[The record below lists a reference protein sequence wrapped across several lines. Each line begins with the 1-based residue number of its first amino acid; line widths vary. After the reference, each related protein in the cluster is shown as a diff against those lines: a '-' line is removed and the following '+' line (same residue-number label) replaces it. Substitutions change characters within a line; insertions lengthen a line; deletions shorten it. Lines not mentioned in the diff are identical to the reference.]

1 MKNEKELENIISEIR
16 ELLKDIPP
24 EKIEVIKD
32 FILFQKYRHKNE
44 EKISENERHNLN
56 R

>member
-1 MKNEKELENIISEIR
+1 MKNELETTISEIR

-32 FILFQKYRHKNE
+32 FVLFQKYRHKNE
-44 EKISENERHNLN
+44 EKISENE
-56 R
+56 